1 MNKKFHL
8 PSTKCLKVKARFH
21 TIKPFEAVII
31 GIILFGSI
39 AAIFIMNRS
48 GSDPSRAGSSRTA
61 VIRYGDV
68 RRELALDKDGVFRFD
83 GIDAEFEVKN
93 GKIRLTK
100 ASCPDKICEKT
111 GYIGSSGQ
119 SIICVPNKITV
130 AVVGSDE
137 SIDVT
142 VG

>member
-1 MNKKFHL
+1 MNKKFHFI
-8 PSTKCLKVKARFH
+8 R
-21 TIKPFEAVII
+21 PFEAVVI

-39 AAIFIMNRS
+39 AAIFMINRS
-48 GSDPSRAGSSRTA
+48 GSGTRTA
-61 VIRYGDV
+61 VIRCGDI
-68 RRELALDKDGVFRFD
+68 RYELSLAEDGRFRFD
-83 GIDAEFEVKN
+83 GIDAGFEVKN
-93 GKIRLTK
+93 GKIRLAE

>member
-1 MNKKFHL
+1 MDKKFHL

-31 GIILFGSI
+31 GIVLLGSI
-39 AAIFIMNRS
+39 AAILIMNRS
-48 GSDPSRAGSSRTA
+48 GSGSRTA
-61 VIRYGDV
+61 VIRCGDV
-68 RRELALDKDGVFRFD
+68 RHELSLSEDGLFRFD

-130 AVVGSDE
+130 SVVGSDD

>member
-8 PSTKCLKVKARFH
+8 
-21 TIKPFEAVII
+21 IKPFEAVII
-31 GIILFGSI
+31 GIILLGSI
-39 AAIFIMNRS
+39 AAVVIMNRS
-48 GSDPSRAGSSRTA
+48 GSGSRTA
-61 VIRYGDV
+61 VIRCGDV
-68 RRELALDKDGVFRFD
+68 RHELSLGKDGEFRFD

-93 GKIRLTK
+93 GKICLTN
-100 ASCPDKICEKT
+100 ASCPDKLCEKT

-130 AVVGSDE
+130 TVVGSDE
-137 SIDVT
+137 SVDVT

>member
-8 PSTKCLKVKARFH
+8 IR
-21 TIKPFEAVII
+21 PFEAVII
-31 GIILFGSI
+31 GIVLLSSI
-39 AAIFIMNRS
+39 AAIVIMNLS
-48 GSDPSRAGSSRTA
+48 GGGSRTA
-61 VIRYGDV
+61 VIRCGDV
-68 RRELALDKDGVFRFD
+68 KRELSLNRDGLFRFD
-83 GIDAEFEVKN
+83 GIDAEFEVKD
-93 GKIRLTK
+93 GKIRLTA

-130 AVVGSDE
+130 TVVGSGE
-137 SIDVT
+137 SVDVT

>member
-8 PSTKCLKVKARFH
+8 
-21 TIKPFEAVII
+21 IKPLEAVII
-31 GIILFGSI
+31 GLVLLGSI
-39 AAIFIMNRS
+39 AAIFIINRS
-48 GSDPSRAGSSRTA
+48 GSGQRTA
-61 VIRYGDV
+61 VIRCGDV
-68 RRELALDKDGVFRFD
+68 RHELALGEDGLFRFD
-83 GIDAEFEVKN
+83 GIDAGFEVKN
-93 GKIRLTK
+93 GKIRLTE

-130 AVVGSDE
+130 SVVGSDE
-137 SIDVT
+137 GVDVT

>member
-1 MNKKFHL
+1 MNKRQHRTNTAHGDVQKFHL
-8 PSTKCLKVKARFH
+8 
-21 TIKPFEAVII
+21 IKPLEAVII
-31 GIILFGSI
+31 GIVLFGSV
-39 AAIFIMNRS
+39 AAILIMNLS
-48 GSDPSRAGSSRTA
+48 GGGSQTA
-61 VIRYGDV
+61 VICCGDI
-68 RRELALDKDGVFRFD
+68 RHELSLDEDGLFRFD

-93 GKIRLTK
+93 GKIRLTQ

-130 AVVGSDE
+130 AVAGSGEDV
-137 SIDVT
+137 DVT

>member
-1 MNKKFHL
+1 MGEKFHL
-8 PSTKCLKVKARFH
+8 
-21 TIKPFEAVII
+21 IKPLEAVII
-31 GIILFGSI
+31 GGILLGSI
-39 AAIFIMNRS
+39 AAIGILNRS
-48 GSDPSRAGSSRTA
+48 GGSRTA
-61 VIRYGDV
+61 VIHCGDV
-68 RRELALDKDGVFRFD
+68 MHELSLDRDGVFRFD

-93 GKIRLTK
+93 GKIRMTH

-119 SIICVPNKITV
+119 SIICVPNKVTV
-130 AVVGSDE
+130 SVAGSVD

>member
-1 MNKKFHL
+1 MNKNFHL
-8 PSTKCLKVKARFH
+8 
-21 TIKPFEAVII
+21 IKPFEAVII
-31 GIILFGSI
+31 GVILLGSI
-39 AAIFIMNRS
+39 AATVIMNLS
-48 GSDPSRAGSSRTA
+48 GSGSRTA
-61 VIRYGDV
+61 VIQCGDI
-68 RRELALDKDGVFRFD
+68 RHELALNRDGSFSFED
-83 GIDAEFEVKN
+83 IDAEFEVKN

-130 AVVGSDE
+130 TVVGSDE
-137 SIDVT
+137 SFDVT

>member
-8 PSTKCLKVKARFH
+8 
-21 TIKPFEAVII
+21 IKPLEAVII
-31 GIILFGSI
+31 GIILLGSI
-39 AAIFIMNRS
+39 AATVIMNLS
-48 GSDPSRAGSSRTA
+48 GGSRTA
-61 VIRYGDV
+61 VIRCGDA
-68 RRELALDKDGVFRFD
+68 RYELALDEDGLFRFD

-93 GKIRLTK
+93 GKIRLTE

-130 AVVGSDE
+130 AVVGSDD
-137 SIDVT
+137 SVDVT

>member
-1 MNKKFHL
+1 MNKKFHM
-8 PSTKCLKVKARFH
+8 
-21 TIKPFEAVII
+21 IKPFEAVII

-48 GSDPSRAGSSRTA
+48 GSGSRTA
-61 VIRYGDV
+61 VIRCGDV
-68 RRELALDKDGVFRFD
+68 RHELALNEDGLFRFD
-83 GIDAEFEVKN
+83 GIDAEFEIKN
-93 GKIRLTK
+93 GKIRLTE

-130 AVVGSDE
+130 AVVDSDE
-137 SIDVT
+137 SIDVM

>member
-1 MNKKFHL
+1 MNKNFHL
-8 PSTKCLKVKARFH
+8 
-21 TIKPFEAVII
+21 IKPFEAVII
-31 GIILFGSI
+31 GIILLGSI

-48 GSDPSRAGSSRTA
+48 GNGSQTA
-61 VIRYGDV
+61 VICCGDV
-68 RRELALDKDGVFRFD
+68 RHELALDEDGLFRFD

-93 GKIRLTK
+93 GKIRMTE

-137 SIDVT
+137 GTDVT

>member
-8 PSTKCLKVKARFH
+8 L
-21 TIKPFEAVII
+21 KPFEAVII
-31 GIILFGSI
+31 GIILLGSI
-39 AAIFIMNRS
+39 AATVIMNRS
-48 GSDPSRAGSSRTA
+48 GSGPRTA
-61 VIRYGDV
+61 VIRCGDV
-68 RRELALDKDGVFRFD
+68 RYELALGKDGVFRFD
-83 GIDAEFEVKN
+83 GIDAEFEVKD
-93 GKIRLTK
+93 GRIRLTK

-130 AVVGSDE
+130 SVVGSVD
-137 SIDVT
+137 SFDVT

>member
-8 PSTKCLKVKARFH
+8 
-21 TIKPFEAVII
+21 IKPFEAVII

-39 AAIFIMNRS
+39 AAIFIMNRP
-48 GSDPSRAGSSRTA
+48 GGGSRTA
-61 VIRYGDV
+61 VIRCGDI
-68 RRELALDKDGVFRFD
+68 RHELALDEDGLFRFD
-83 GIDAEFEVKN
+83 GIDAEFELKN

-137 SIDVT
+137 SVDVM

>member
-1 MNKKFHL
+1 MDKKFHL
-8 PSTKCLKVKARFH
+8 LSTKGFH

-31 GIILFGSI
+31 GIILLGSI

-48 GSDPSRAGSSRTA
+48 GGGSRTA
-61 VIRYGDV
+61 VIRCGDV
-68 RRELALDKDGVFRFD
+68 RHELSLGEDGLFRFD

-93 GKIRLTK
+93 GRIRLTN

-119 SIICVPNKITV
+119 SIICVPGRITV
-130 AVVGSDE
+130 TVAGSDE

>member
-1 MNKKFHL
+1 MDKKFHL
-8 PSTKCLKVKARFH
+8 
-21 TIKPFEAVII
+21 IKPLEAVVI
-31 GIILFGSI
+31 GLVLLGSV

-48 GSDPSRAGSSRTA
+48 DGGPLTA
-61 VIRYGDV
+61 VICCGDI
-68 RRELALDKDGVFRFD
+68 RHEFSLDEDGSFRFD

-93 GKIRLTK
+93 GRIRLTES
-100 ASCPDKICEKT
+100 ACPDKICEKT

-130 AVVGSDE
+130 SVVGSDE
-137 SIDVT
+137 CADVT